1 LGKKIF
7 ILLAGV
13 AMNLI
18 AAAVILTTLSFSGL
32 PKLVDGQFAVASDTQ
47 VVQRD
52 VVVTFVVEGSPADQA
67 GIQASNEIISFNGQE
82 LSSSQDLAPLAQSLS
97 GQTVEVV
104 FEGENGLTS
113 RDIRLNDEASEDG
126 FLGVSTGDF
135 VVERSTWS
143 APIRGTV
150 LTGQFAWLTLEGLG
164 STLASLFSGQGSEAA
179 ANVAGPVGI
188 VVLLNDVSQA
198 GLNFVLMFVA
208 LISVTLAVMNALP
221 IPALDGGRLFVTW
234 LFRAIKRP
242 LTAPLEEKIHA
253 TGMAVLMGLVIL
265 ITVVDVRRF
274 L

>member
-1 LGKKIF
+1 
-7 ILLAGV
+7 
-13 AMNLI
+13 
-18 AAAVILTTLSFSGL
+18 
-32 PKLVDGQFAVASDTQ
+32 
-47 VVQRD
+47 
-52 VVVTFVVEGSPADQA
+52 
-67 GIQASNEIISFNGQE
+67 
-82 LSSSQDLAPLAQSLS
+82 
-97 GQTVEVV
+97 
-104 FEGENGLTS
+104 
-113 RDIRLNDEASEDG
+113 
-126 FLGVSTGDF
+126 
-135 VVERSTWS
+135 
-143 APIRGTV
+143 
-150 LTGQFAWLTLEGLG
+150 LEGLG